1 MSRSTPRNRQ
11 SGFTLIELL
20 IVVAIIAI
28 IAGIAMISY
37 LMALDRARQ
46 KRTVN
51 DMRIIATAWEARAT
65 EMQSYAAAGYTYPA
79 TEVTA
84 AQLQARLVPT
94 YTRQF
99 PRVDGW
105 GKPFDFA
112 LGTGTATK
120 EYAIRS
126 RGKDGLAE
134 DAGNLTPGETPNPD
148 CDIIY
153 ANGAFVTYPASAQ
166 AAK

>member
-1 MSRSTPRNRQ
+1 MSRSIPRSRE

-51 DMRIIATAWEARAT
+51 DMRIIAIAWEARAT
-65 EMQSYAAAGYTYPA
+65 ETQTYAAAGYAYPA
-79 TEVTA
+79 GPVTA
-84 AQLQARLVPT
+84 AELQARLVPT
-94 YTRQF
+94 YTRNF
-99 PRVDGW
+99 PREDGW
-105 GKPFDFA
+105 GQPFDFA
-112 LGTGTATK
+112 LGTGPATK
-120 EYAIRS
+120 DYAIRS
-126 RGKDGLAE
+126 RGKDGVAE
-134 DAGNLTPGETPNPD
+134 DAANVTPGETPNPD

-153 ANGAFVTYPASAQ
+153 ANGTFITYPASAQ
-166 AAK
+166 GK